1 MTHSGRGPN
10 PYLKGGRIDPARIT
24 GEETA
29 AELIDKGFLA
39 YNAGRL
45 REACHLFVERM
56 LEPDVTVGL
65 SLSGALTPAGLG
77 MSALIPL
84 VEAGF
89 VDWIVSTGANLYHDT
104 HFALGLEMR
113 RGRHDVSDVELREHG
128 VVRIYDIF
136 FDYEVL
142 LSTDDFF
149 RTIFDSDTFQRTMGT
164 AEFHHLCGR
173 FVRER
178 EKALKLSAK
187 SLLGACY
194 EAGVPV
200 YTSSPGDSSI
210 GMNVAERALAGS
222 SLRIDPS
229 LDVNETAA
237 IVLEAKRS
245 GGESGVL
252 ILGGGSPKNFVLQ
265 TEPQIQEVLG
275 ISEKGHDYF
284 VQMTDAR
291 PDTGG
296 LSGATP
302 AEAVTWGK
310 VDPEALPNTVVC
322 YLDATVG
329 LPLLAAY
336 ALERHAPRP
345 RKRLYDRREE
355 MLAQL
360 RREYEAATGG
370 GGAGRSDARAT
381 LPRHR

>member
-1 MTHSGRGPN
+1 
-10 PYLKGGRIDPARIT
+10 
-24 GEETA
+24 
-29 AELIDKGFLA
+29 
-39 YNAGRL
+39 
-45 REACHLFVERM
+45 
-56 LEPDVTVGL
+56 
-65 SLSGALTPAGLG
+65 
-77 MSALIPL
+77 
-84 VEAGF
+84 
-89 VDWIVSTGANLYHDT
+89 
-104 HFALGLEMR
+104 MR

-136 FDYEVL
+136 FDYDVL
-142 LSTDDFF
+142 LSTDAFF
-149 RTIFDSDTFQRTMGT
+149 RTIIDADEFQRTMGT

-173 FVRER
+173 YVRQRER
-178 EKALKLSAK
+178 ALELSGK

-194 EAGVPV
+194 DAGVPV

-210 GMNVAERALAGS
+210 GMNIAERALAGG

-237 IVLEAKRS
+237 IVLEAKRE
-245 GGESGVL
+245 GGRSGVL

-322 YLDATVG
+322 YLDTTVG

-336 ALERHAPRP
+336 ALARHAPRP
-345 RKRLYDRREE
+345 QRRLYDRREE
-355 MLAQL
+355 MMARL
-360 RREYEAATGG
+360 RRDYEAAAAA
-370 GGAGRSDARAT
+370 GGAGRAAASST